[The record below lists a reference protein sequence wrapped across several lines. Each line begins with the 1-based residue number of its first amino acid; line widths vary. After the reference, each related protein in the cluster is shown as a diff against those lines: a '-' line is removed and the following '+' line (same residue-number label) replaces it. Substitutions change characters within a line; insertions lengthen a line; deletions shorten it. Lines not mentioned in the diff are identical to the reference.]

1 MRISESESYMATRTT
16 RGSSYCRY
24 KNIAVYQ
31 SMHVMLI
38 TDKIGISESTVT
50 TRSTRLTRGKSTV

>member
-1 MRISESESYMATRTT
+1 MRISESESYVATRTT
-16 RGSSYCRY
+16 RGRSTVGI
-24 KNIAVYQ
+24 KTTVYQ
-31 SMHVMLI
+31 SMHIMLI